1 MHVDVDMA
9 QRQPNTPLPYPVK
22 ERRRSNSMR
31 IILRLQPGTARRTP
45 TKQKTALEETLD
57 SK

>member
-9 QRQPNTPLPYPVK
+9 QRQPNPPPSLSTSQGTAK
-22 ERRRSNSMR
+22 SMR
-31 IILRLQPGTARRTP
+31 IILRLQPGSARRTP

-57 SK
+57 ST